1 MPMKEVSFRPTGFVW
16 AAVMLMA
23 AILAGC
29 GTNKSRDDSYGVGS
43 GDYRRDGPH
52 ANPPANL
59 QAVPDATPR
68 IEPLAS
74 GPNRP
79 YVIAG
84 KRYVPDTTG
93 RPYRVKGRASWYG
106 RQFHGRPTSSG
117 EPYDMYAMTAAHP
130 TLPIPSYAR
139 VTRVDNGRSVIVRIN
154 DRGPFIDSRVIDLS
168 YVAAY
173 KLDTLS
179 KGTGEVIVEWISPD
193 DIRNGTALAK
203 ASPQP
208 AARSAAQAIPA
219 PVQPSIGTAMSADSP
234 AAYIASK
241 SAATSSLPGAPAS
254 PAAPA
259 AILSGIS
266 AAATPGV
273 SPRPASLAIPVPA
286 APAPTAPSASPA
298 PQVASNA
305 GGSAFLQLGVFGE
318 ARNAHHLAN
327 RVRDSLAGLAD
338 IEVIETADRMYRV
351 RLGPFSDRNTAVAHA
366 DAVYGHTGIRPHVM
380 ATTQ

>member
-1 MPMKEVSFRPTGFVW
+1 MKEVSLRPTVAVW
-16 AAVMLMA
+16 AAVILMA
-23 AILAGC
+23 VVLAGC
-29 GTNKSRDDSYGVGS
+29 GTNKPRDGGYAIGG
-43 GDYRRDGPH
+43 GDYRKDGPH

-59 QAVPDATPR
+59 HAVPDATPR

-84 KRYVPDTTG
+84 KRYVPDTSG

-179 KGTGEVIVEWISPD
+179 KGTGEVVVEWISPD
-193 DIRNGTALAK
+193 DIRSGTALAK

-208 AARSAAQAIPA
+208 AAQPIAQAIPA
-219 PVQPSIGTAMSADSP
+219 PVQSSIGTAMSADSP
-234 AAYIASK
+234 AAYIASE
-241 SAATSSLPGAPAS
+241 SAATSSLSGASAS

-259 AILSGIS
+259 ALLAGIS
-266 AAATPGV
+266 AAAPTPSA
-273 SPRPASLAIPVPA
+273 SPRPASLAIPIPA
-286 APAPTAPSASPA
+286 APVPTAPPA
-298 PQVASNA
+298 PQIALKA
-305 GGSAFLQLGVFGE
+305 DGSAFLQLGVFGE

-327 RVRDSLAGLAD
+327 RVRDSLSGLAD
-338 IEVIETADRMYRV
+338 IEVVETADRMYRV
-351 RLGPFSDRNTAVAHA
+351 RLGPFSDRNTAVAHV

>member
-1 MPMKEVSFRPTGFVW
+1 MKEVSFRPAGAAW
-16 AAVMLMA
+16 AAVILMA
-23 AILAGC
+23 TVLAGC
-29 GTNKSRDDSYGVGS
+29 GTNKSGGGAYEVGG
-43 GDYRRDGPH
+43 GDYRKDGPH
-52 ANPPANL
+52 ANPPPNL
-59 QAVPDATPR
+59 HAVPDATPR

-84 KRYVPDTTG
+84 RRYVPDTSG

-193 DIRNGTALAK
+193 DIRRGTALAK

-208 AARSAAQAIPA
+208 AAEPIAQAIPA
-219 PVQPSIGTAMSADSP
+219 PSQSGIGTAMSADSP

-241 SAATSSLPGAPAS
+241 SAASSSLSTAAPGLARTPDSLSPGASVATGAPS
-254 PAAPA
+254 APA
-259 AILSGIS
+259 
-266 AAATPGV
+266 
-273 SPRPASLAIPVPA
+273 RPVSLAIPVPA
-286 APAPTAPSASPA
+286 APAPQALPA
-298 PQVASNA
+298 TSVASSA

-318 ARNAHHLAN
+318 ARNAHSLADKVRGSLSGLAN
-327 RVRDSLAGLAD
+327 

-351 RLGPFSDRNTAVAHA
+351 RLGPFSDRNTAVAHS
-366 DAVYGHTGIRPHVM
+366 DTVYGHTGIRPHVM